1 MSDLIWYN
9 LFEELNTYFQDNNLS
24 DFRGYAHRPQAVDP
38 TVKKYYYFQLQSEN
52 SLNIFDIDGTRTG
65 DNEPF
70 LSFDL
75 FIGTKAKSKTDT
87 TRQSANLAMFE
98 AQELIRQEL
107 YNYRYSGVGMSN
119 CLYAATIDSIT
130 DFTQGEGTKAVDIT
144 QMTITIFY
152 NKTGV

>member
-1 MSDLIWYN
+1 MADLIWYN
-9 LFEELNTYFQDNNLS
+9 LFEELNNYFQANNLS
-24 DFRGYAHRPQAVDP
+24 DFKGYAHKPQTVDS
-38 TVKKYYYFQLQSEN
+38 TVRKYYYFQLQSEN
-52 SLNIFDIDGTRTG
+52 SLNIFDIDGTRISE
-65 DNEPF
+65 NEPF

-87 TRQSANLAMFE
+87 TRKSANLAMFE

-152 NKTGV
+152 NKSGV